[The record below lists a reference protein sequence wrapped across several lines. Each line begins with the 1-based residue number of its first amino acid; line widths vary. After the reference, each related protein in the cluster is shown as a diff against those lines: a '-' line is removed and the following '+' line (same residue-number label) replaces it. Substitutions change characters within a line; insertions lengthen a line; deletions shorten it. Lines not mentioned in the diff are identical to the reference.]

1 MIFRTGD
8 CAIWNADGYRSNFI
22 IWVMVLV
29 GVVKQAIS
37 RCLIVMV
44 SLGWGVVRDTL
55 GSTMSMIV
63 ILGTIYVV
71 SSAIRDFMIVFAIE
85 DTNRLSKDNEK
96 ELIDVA
102 KLMNYVVAFVDVIF
116 VMWILDALNNTMI
129 YLENMSQ
136 TRKLDRFL
144 KLRLVILIA
153 VVMAVFRGVFILIDS
168 ADDQGIIAEEH
179 AWSVQ
184 AAEEFIYL
192 FVLIGVA
199 YLWQPNPNAKEYAY
213 VMELPAM
220 GEDGEN
226 ELELS
231 DVVPSAADNG
241 DMNKTEKK
249 SGYRDDLE
257 DNSSFQIT

>member
-8 CAIWNADGYRSNFI
+8 CSIWNADGYRSNFI
-22 IWVMVLV
+22 IWVMVLA

-55 GSTMSMIV
+55 GNTMSMIV
-63 ILGTIYVV
+63 VLGTIYVIA
-71 SSAIRDFMIVFAIE
+71 SAVCDFLIVFAVE
-85 DTNRLSKDNEK
+85 DTNRLSKNDER

-102 KLMNYVVAFVDVIF
+102 WLMNYVVAFVDVVF
-116 VMWILDALNNTMI
+116 VMWMLDALNNTMI

-136 TRKLDRFL
+136 SRKLDRFL
-144 KLRLVILIA
+144 KLRFIILIA
-153 VVMAVFRGVFILIDS
+153 IVMAVFRGIFILINN
-168 ADDQGIIAEEH
+168 ADEQGIIAEEH
-179 AWSVQ
+179 AWAVQ

-199 YLWQPNPNAKEYAY
+199 YLWRPNPNAKEYAY

-220 GEDGEN
+220 GDDADN
-226 ELELS
+226 DLELS
-231 DVVPSAADNG
+231 GVPSAADAA
-241 DMNKTEKK
+241 TTKK
-249 SGYRDDLE
+249 AGYADDLE
-257 DNSSFQIT
+257 DDTNFKIT

>member
-1 MIFRTGD
+1 MIFRSGD
-8 CAIWNADGYRSNFI
+8 CSIWNADGYRSNFI
-22 IWVMVLV
+22 IWVMILA

-44 SLGWGVVRDTL
+44 SLGWGVVRDSL

-63 ILGTIYVV
+63 ILGTIYVIA
-71 SSAIRDFMIVFAIE
+71 SAVCDFSIVFAVE
-85 DTNRLSKDNEK
+85 DTNRLSKNNER
-96 ELIDVA
+96 ELIDFA
-102 KLMNYVVAFVDVIF
+102 KLMNYVVAFVDVVF

-136 TRKLDRFL
+136 ARKLDRFL
-144 KLRLVILIA
+144 KLRFIILIA
-153 VVMAVFRGVFILIDS
+153 VVLAVFRGIFIVINN

-179 AWSVQ
+179 AWAVQ

-199 YLWQPNPNAKEYAY
+199 YLWRPNPNAKEYAY

-220 GEDGEN
+220 GEDGDTD
-226 ELELS
+226 LELTG
-231 DVVPSAADNG
+231 VVPSAAD
-241 DMNKTEKK
+241 TETAKK
-249 SGYRDDLE
+249 AGFVDDFD
-257 DNSSFQIT
+257 DNSNFKIT